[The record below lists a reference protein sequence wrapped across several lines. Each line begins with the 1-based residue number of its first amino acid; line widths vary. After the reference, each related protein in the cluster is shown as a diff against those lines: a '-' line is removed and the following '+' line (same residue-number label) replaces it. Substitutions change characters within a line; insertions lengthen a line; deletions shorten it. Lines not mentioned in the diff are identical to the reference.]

1 MIYNTLGFPLLTF
14 VVFLPLAAAVIAFF
28 IRENE
33 PLVRRL
39 ALTVMGVDFALS
51 LVMLANFNPSTYQM
65 QFVERVPWIPT
76 FNINYTLGVDGISLL
91 MILLTTLLTPIAV
104 IATWNSVRSYV
115 REYMIALLILESA
128 VLGVFMALDLVLFYV
143 FWEAMLIPM
152 YLLIGIWGGPR
163 RLYATLKFF
172 IYTLAGSVL
181 MLVGIIALYYAG
193 GKTFDLLTLT
203 AGDFSA
209 RFQFW
214 VFLAFFLAF
223 AVKAPMFPFHTWLPD
238 AYVQAPTAVTVLLAA
253 VLSKMGIYGF
263 LRFCLPLF
271 PDASI
276 ALAPLILWL
285 SLITILY
292 GAFVTIAQT
301 DYKRLIAYS
310 SFSHMGFMTLGV
322 FAFNLQGVG
331 GAVLQMFNHG
341 IVVAALFIM
350 AGLLYERCQSY
361 EISALGGIAKWV
373 PIFATLLM
381 FMIMANLGLPGL
393 SVFVGEFLILLGAFI
408 QSKLIGSLATL
419 SIIFV
424 VVYML
429 YMYHG
434 LLYGKVT
441 RPESE
446 TIRDLNFREGMALV
460 PLLILVVWIGVYP
473 ESLLGILRVSVDH
486 LVQQV
491 TTDQTAPM
499 AGLKAFLRQ
508 VFST

>member
-1 MIYNTLGFPLLTF
+1 
-14 VVFLPLAAAVIAFF
+14 
-28 IRENE
+28 
-33 PLVRRL
+33 
-39 ALTVMGVDFALS
+39 
-51 LVMLANFNPSTYQM
+51 
-65 QFVERVPWIPT
+65 
-76 FNINYTLGVDGISLL
+76 
-91 MILLTTLLTPIAV
+91 
-104 IATWNSVRSYV
+104 
-115 REYMIALLILESA
+115 
-128 VLGVFMALDLVLFYV
+128 
-143 FWEAMLIPM
+143 
-152 YLLIGIWGGPR
+152 
-163 RLYATLKFF
+163 
-172 IYTLAGSVL
+172 
-181 MLVGIIALYYAG
+181 
-193 GKTFDLLTLT
+193 
-203 AGDFSA
+203 
-209 RFQFW
+209 
-214 VFLAFFLAF
+214 
-223 AVKAPMFPFHTWLPD
+223 
-238 AYVQAPTAVTVLLAA
+238 
-253 VLSKMGIYGF
+253 MGIYGF

-350 AGLLYERCQSY
+350 AGLLYERFQSY
-361 EISALGGIAKWV
+361 EISALGGIAKGV

-393 SVFVGEFLILLGAFI
+393 SVFIGEFLILLGAFI

-434 LLYGKVT
+434 LLYGKIT

-491 TTDQTAPM
+491 TTDQTAPT